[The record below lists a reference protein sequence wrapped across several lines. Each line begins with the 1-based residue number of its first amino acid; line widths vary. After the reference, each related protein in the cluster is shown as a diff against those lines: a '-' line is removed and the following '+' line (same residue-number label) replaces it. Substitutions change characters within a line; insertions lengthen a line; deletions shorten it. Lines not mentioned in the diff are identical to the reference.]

1 MKSIFI
7 YTITKF
13 NSSIETSLKDN
24 INVLNKNKFFE
35 LVILSCIQDKKLD
48 ELIYRLIQQNSDI
61 KYYKPQIGTISPA
74 YIKNFYL
81 KLADNKFLTFLRED
95 SIINTYF
102 LLNLATLNMDKI
114 MFADDNRYGLFL
126 TAHRDVFLKIGGFDV
141 TLFSTSLN
149 CEDDDIK
156 NRIVFSRA
164 AEPKIILTKSLAA
177 INKIILHCDTNEF
190 SNYDNFTSFKNVSN
204 KIFFLPEVKTCT
216 NIVFNFN
223 CNLN

>member
-1 MKSIFI
+1 MKNIFI

-13 NSSIETSLKDN
+13 NSSIEAALKDN
-24 INVLNKNKFFE
+24 VNILNKNKLFE
-35 LVILSCIQDKKLD
+35 LVILSCIQEEKLD
-48 ELIYRLIQQNSDI
+48 ELIYKLIEQNPDI
-61 KYYKPQIGTISPA
+61 KYYKSRVGVISPA

-102 LLNLATLNMDKI
+102 LLNLATLNTGKI

-156 NRIVFSRA
+156 NRIVFSRT
-164 AEPKIILTKSLAA
+164 AEPRLILAKNLAA

-190 SNYDNFTSFKNVSN
+190 CGYDNFTSFKNVSK
-204 KIFFLPEVKTCT
+204 KIFFLPEVKACA
-216 NIVFNFN
+216 NIIFNFN